1 MGGVYRVNEGEE
13 EFFLMLVNLFSFN
26 GVFLFERKFC
36 VFGEIFVRFFYFIEG
51 KKFSGGNSV

>member
-1 MGGVYRVNEGEE
+1 
-13 EFFLMLVNLFSFN
+13 MLVNLFSFN

-51 KKFSGGNSV
+51 KKFLGGNSV